1 MSIASMHVFYRAE
14 KMWEG
19 EKDRKQRLAD
29 KRKAELKNLREKLMT
44 GTRDA
49 VLVSDVTSYHTLLC
63 SFMCLEIAIC
73 QLT

>member
-1 MSIASMHVFYRAE
+1 MYPSVCVYGLMTYGRISPNHCIFFRAE

-29 KRKAELKNLREKLMT
+29 KRKAELKHLREKLMT

-49 VLVSDVTSYHTLLC
+49 VLASDKS
-63 SFMCLEIAIC
+63 
-73 QLT
+73 

>member
-1 MSIASMHVFYRAE
+1 MSIASILSLFRAE

-49 VLVSDVTSYHTLLC
+49 VLVSDISYHTLLC
-63 SFMCLEIAIC
+63 SFIWLI
-73 QLT
+73 TYPVRP

>member
-1 MSIASMHVFYRAE
+1 MHVFFRAE

-49 VLVSDVTSYHTLLC
+49 VLVSN
-63 SFMCLEIAIC
+63 I
-73 QLT
+73 

>member
-1 MSIASMHVFYRAE
+1 MSIASMHAFFRAE

-49 VLVSDVTSYHTLLC
+49 VLVSVNSWLIHAMVIFT
-63 SFMCLEIAIC
+63 
-73 QLT
+73 

>member
-1 MSIASMHVFYRAE
+1 MSIASMHVFFRAE

-49 VLVSDVTSYHTLLC
+49 VLVSDR
-63 SFMCLEIAIC
+63 
-73 QLT
+73 

>member
-1 MSIASMHVFYRAE
+1 MSIASMHVLFRAE

-49 VLVSDVTSYHTLLC
+49 VLVSDVTFYHTLLC